1 MPAAAVIPA
10 PIAYIKAAAVKKLVV
25 GSRGGRCRTAGA
37 RLRSY
42 VPVGGAV
49 PPRRASALS
58 RGRSSLSG
66 PGGRPFTLKK
76 LECSR
81 RASSARIIAHGMME
95 QDRRPVRP
103 VSGAEV
109 MIERDGRG
117 HSYRGGRGEI
127 R

>member
-25 GSRGGRCRTAGA
+25 GSRGGRRRLNEA
-37 RLRSY
+37 RFA
-42 VPVGGAV
+42 VVAIVGAV
-49 PPRRASALS
+49 PPRRAPALS

-81 RASSARIIAHGMME
+81 RARCARIIAHGMME

-117 HSYRGGRGEI
+117 HSYRCGRGEI